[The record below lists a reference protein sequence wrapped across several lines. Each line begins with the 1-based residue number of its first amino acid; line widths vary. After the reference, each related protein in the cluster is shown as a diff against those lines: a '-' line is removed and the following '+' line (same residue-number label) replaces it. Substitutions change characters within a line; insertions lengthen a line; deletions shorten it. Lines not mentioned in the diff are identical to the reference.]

1 MNLEQIQEMWE
12 KDSKI
17 DPDNL
22 HDESLKIP
30 QLHSKYYTL
39 YNTITLLRERA
50 REQYA
55 KVRLERYNYYT
66 GKATAEVYAEEPF
79 PYKVREKDAIQRHLE
94 ADDKM
99 NKIDM
104 KIKYYDVMLKFLE
117 EIIRAV
123 SNRTYQIKNAIEW
136 NKFQAG
142 YESRLVRYYRRIM
155 KSFKQLQ
162 EILGGVPNDGYFGHP
177 RLKIEN
183 PFSPPK
189 EKTKKTNGGKGLTN
203 KLGNRATEIEDMIKN
218 MR

>member
-1 MNLEQIQEMWE
+1 MDLEKIQAMWE
-12 KDSKI
+12 KDSHI

-39 YNTITLLRERA
+39 YNTITLLREKA
-50 REQYA
+50 REQYS

-66 GKATAEVYAEEPF
+66 GKAPAEAYVEEPF

-117 EIIRAV
+117 EIIRAI

-142 YESRLVRYYRRIM
+142 
-155 KSFKQLQ
+155 
-162 EILGGVPNDGYFGHP
+162 FG
-177 RLKIEN
+177 
-183 PFSPPK
+183 
-189 EKTKKTNGGKGLTN
+189 
-203 KLGNRATEIEDMIKN
+203 
-218 MR
+218 

>member
-39 YNTITLLRERA
+39 YNTITLMREKA
-50 REQYA
+50 RTQYS

-117 EIIRAV
+117 EIIRIV

-142 YESRLVRYYRRIM
+142 
-155 KSFKQLQ
+155 F
-162 EILGGVPNDGYFGHP
+162 N
-177 RLKIEN
+177 
-183 PFSPPK
+183 
-189 EKTKKTNGGKGLTN
+189 
-203 KLGNRATEIEDMIKN
+203 
-218 MR
+218 

>member
-39 YNTITLLRERA
+39 YNTITLLRERS

-99 NKIDM
+99 NKVDM
-104 KIKYYDVMLKFLE
+104 KIKYYDIMLKFLE
-117 EIIRAV
+117 EIIRAI

-142 YESRLVRYYRRIM
+142 
-155 KSFKQLQ
+155 
-162 EILGGVPNDGYFGHP
+162 FG
-177 RLKIEN
+177 
-183 PFSPPK
+183 
-189 EKTKKTNGGKGLTN
+189 
-203 KLGNRATEIEDMIKN
+203 
-218 MR
+218 

>member
-1 MNLEQIQEMWE
+1 MNLEKIQEMWE
-12 KDSKI
+12 KDSQI

-22 HDESLKIP
+22 HDESLIIP

-39 YNTITLLRERA
+39 YNTITLLREKA
-50 REQYA
+50 RESYA

-79 PYKVREKDAIQRHLE
+79 PYKVREKDAIQRHLD

-104 KIKYYDVMLKFLE
+104 KIKYYDVMLRFLE

-142 YESRLVRYYRRIM
+142 
-155 KSFKQLQ
+155 
-162 EILGGVPNDGYFGHP
+162 FG
-177 RLKIEN
+177 
-183 PFSPPK
+183 
-189 EKTKKTNGGKGLTN
+189 
-203 KLGNRATEIEDMIKN
+203 
-218 MR
+218 

>member
-30 QLHSKYYTL
+30 QLHSKYYTV
-39 YNTITLLRERA
+39 YNTITLLREKA
-50 REQYA
+50 REQFS

-104 KIKYYDVMLKFLE
+104 KIKYYDTMLKFLE
-117 EIIRAV
+117 EIIRNI
-123 SNRTYQIKNAIEW
+123 SGRTYQIKNAIEW

-142 YESRLVRYYRRIM
+142 Y
-155 KSFKQLQ
+155 
-162 EILGGVPNDGYFGHP
+162 N
-177 RLKIEN
+177 
-183 PFSPPK
+183 
-189 EKTKKTNGGKGLTN
+189 
-203 KLGNRATEIEDMIKN
+203 
-218 MR
+218 

>member
-12 KDSKI
+12 KDSRI

-50 REQYA
+50 REQYN

-99 NKIDM
+99 NKVDM
-104 KIKYYDVMLKFLE
+104 KIKYYDIMLKFLE
-117 EIIRAV
+117 EVIRAV

-142 YESRLVRYYRRIM
+142 Y
-155 KSFKQLQ
+155 
-162 EILGGVPNDGYFGHP
+162 N
-177 RLKIEN
+177 
-183 PFSPPK
+183 
-189 EKTKKTNGGKGLTN
+189 
-203 KLGNRATEIEDMIKN
+203 
-218 MR
+218 

>member
-50 REQYA
+50 REQYN

-99 NKIDM
+99 NKVDM
-104 KIKYYDVMLKFLE
+104 KIKYYDIMLKFLE
-117 EIIRAV
+117 EIIRNI
-123 SNRTYQIKNAIEW
+123 SGRTYQIKNAIEW

-142 YESRLVRYYRRIM
+142 
-155 KSFKQLQ
+155 F
-162 EILGGVPNDGYFGHP
+162 N
-177 RLKIEN
+177 
-183 PFSPPK
+183 
-189 EKTKKTNGGKGLTN
+189 
-203 KLGNRATEIEDMIKN
+203 
-218 MR
+218 

>member
-50 REQYA
+50 REQYN

-99 NKIDM
+99 NKVDM
-104 KIKYYDVMLKFLE
+104 KIKYYDIMLKFLE
-117 EIIRAV
+117 EIIKNI
-123 SNRTYQIKNAIEW
+123 SGRTYQIKNAIEW

-142 YESRLVRYYRRIM
+142 Y
-155 KSFKQLQ
+155 
-162 EILGGVPNDGYFGHP
+162 N
-177 RLKIEN
+177 
-183 PFSPPK
+183 
-189 EKTKKTNGGKGLTN
+189 
-203 KLGNRATEIEDMIKN
+203 
-218 MR
+218 

>member
-39 YNTITLLRERA
+39 YNTITLLREKA
-50 REQYA
+50 REQYN

-99 NKIDM
+99 NKVDM
-104 KIKYYDVMLKFLE
+104 KIKYYDIMLKFLE
-117 EIIRAV
+117 EVIRAV

-142 YESRLVRYYRRIM
+142 Y
-155 KSFKQLQ
+155 
-162 EILGGVPNDGYFGHP
+162 N
-177 RLKIEN
+177 
-183 PFSPPK
+183 
-189 EKTKKTNGGKGLTN
+189 
-203 KLGNRATEIEDMIKN
+203 
-218 MR
+218 